1 MSTNHTTN
9 YNLNQWE
16 ATDKVLRTEFN
27 EDNAKIDAALKANAD
42 AAAAIQAKLGNCNV
56 QYSTYVGDGTYGSDH
71 PTTLTF
77 PSQPLLVAVVSW
89 EGELYCFAPNTSLL
103 SPGNGFV
110 YCSWSTTDQGVTLSW
125 NSNGS
130 AVHQFNAKDTY
141 HVLTVYPAE

>member
-1 MSTNHTTN
+1 M
-9 YNLNQWE
+9 
-16 ATDKVLRTEFN
+16 
-27 EDNAKIDAALKANAD
+27 
-42 AAAAIQAKLGNCNV
+42 
-56 QYSTYVGDGTYGSDH
+56 GDGTYGSDH

>member
-16 ATDKVLRTEFN
+16 AADKVLRTEFN

-42 AAAAIQAKLGNCNV
+42 AAAAIQAKLGNCTV

-71 PTTLTF
+71 PTTLTL